1 VIDPRIYR
9 AAWVPAVLALLVA
22 AFSLEQPG
30 RGSSSAL
37 APDAFVGQRAYD
49 GPGTGLLSMAAAFPN
64 RRPGGSSDRAIAG
77 MVKQSFAGDGLE
89 VGVRHF
95 SAQTVVGRR
104 RLETVV
110 GVRAGLSS
118 RRIVVLAHRDALTA
132 PSTADLSG
140 TAALLELGRVY
151 HSRQLKK
158 TLVLVST
165 SGGSGGAAGAAQF
178 AGDPGG
184 PVDAVLVLGDV
195 AGTRLRKPHIVAWS
209 QRPAIAPF
217 ELRRTVAGA
226 VGLETGLRM
235 TEPRLASQY
244 ARLAFPLTTGE
255 QGRIAAHGLPAV
267 LISASGERGPG
278 AERSVSV
285 TNLLHFGRGLVRT
298 IDAVDGRAAAMP
310 APSPA
315 LLVRGKLV
323 PPWAVRVLVAA
334 LIFPALL
341 AAIDGFARVRRNRHP
356 VSMWL
361 AWTLT
366 AAFPFAFVLLVA
378 YVLELTELLPSIPPA
393 PVRAGAIPLDG
404 GAIAALGSLALA
416 LVAAWAGLRSLV
428 LRVSGISGDP
438 SSPGAAAAVM
448 LVACAVVVA
457 TWAANPFAALL
468 LVPALHVG
476 LLVVVPEVR
485 IRATPAFGL
494 MTLALV
500 PVALVAV
507 YYAQQLG
514 LGLDEIPWTGLLL
527 VAGGHVGVLPALGW
541 CVLLGCLVSALTIV
555 VARARQAPAAEE
567 PKTRGPVS
575 YAGPGS
581 LGGTESALR
590 R

>member
-1 VIDPRIYR
+1 EVR
-9 AAWVPAVLALLVA
+9 V
-22 AFSLEQPG
+22 
-30 RGSSSAL
+30 RGL
-37 APDAFVGQRAYD
+37 
-49 GPGTGLLSMAAAFPN
+49 
-64 RRPGGSSDRAIAG
+64 
-77 MVKQSFAGDGLE
+77 
-89 VGVRHF
+89 

-118 RRIVVLAHRDALTA
+118 HRIVVLAHRDALVA

-140 TAALLELGRVY
+140 TATLLELGRVY
-151 HSRQLKK
+151 QSRQLKK

-195 AGTRLRKPHIVAWS
+195 AGTRLRKPHIVPWS
-209 QRPAIAPF
+209 QRPAIAPI
-217 ELRRTVAGA
+217 ELRRTVASALGQ
-226 VGLETGLRM
+226 ETGLRM
-235 TEPRLASQY
+235 PEPRLASQY

-255 QGRIAAHGLPAV
+255 QGRVGARGLPAV
-267 LISASGERGPG
+267 LISVSGERGPG

-285 TNLLHFGRGLVRT
+285 NNLSHFGRGIVRT
-298 IDAVDGRAAAMP
+298 IDAIDGRAAATP

-315 LLVRGKLV
+315 LLLRGKLV
-323 PPWAVRVLVAA
+323 PQWAIRLLVAA

-341 AAIDGFARVRRNRHP
+341 AAIDGFARVRRNKHP
-356 VSMWL
+356 VTMWL

-366 AAFPFAFVLLVA
+366 AAFPFAFALLVA
-378 YVLELTELLPSIPPA
+378 YLLELVGLLPSIPPA

-404 GAIAALGSLALA
+404 GAIAALGSLALV
-416 LVAAWAGLRSLV
+416 LVVSWAGLRPLV
-428 LRVSGISGDP
+428 LRTSRISGDP

-448 LVACAVVVA
+448 LVASAVVVA
-457 TWAANPFAALL
+457 TWVANPFAAAL

-476 LLVVVPEVR
+476 LFVMVPEVR
-485 IRATPAFGL
+485 MRATIAFGL
-494 MTLALV
+494 MALALV
-500 PVALVAV
+500 PIGLVAL

-514 LGLDEIPWTGLLL
+514 LSLGEIPWTALLL
-527 VAGGHVGVLPALGW
+527 VAGGHIGVLGALGW
-541 CVLLGCLVSALTIV
+541 CVLLGCLVCALTIA
-555 VARARQAPAAEE
+555 VARARQAPAVEE
-567 PKTRGPVS
+567 PTTRGPVS

>member
-37 APDAFVGQRAYD
+37 APDAFIGQRAYD
-49 GPGTGLLSMAAAFPN
+49 GPGTGLLSMASAFPN
-64 RRPGGSSDRAIAG
+64 RRPGGASDRAIAG
-77 MVKQSFAGDGLE
+77 IVRQSFTGDGLE
-89 VGVRHF
+89 VRVRRF

-140 TAALLELGRVY
+140 TAALLELGRLY
-151 HSRQLKK
+151 QSRQLQK

-165 SGGSGGAAGAAQF
+165 SGGSGGASGAAQF

-195 AGTRLRKPHIVAWS
+195 AGTRLRRPHIVPWS
-209 QRPAIAPF
+209 NRAAIAPF

-255 QGRIAAHGLPAV
+255 QGRVAARGLPAV

-285 TNLLHFGRGLVRT
+285 TNLSHFGRGLVRT
-298 IDAVDGRAAAMP
+298 IDAIDGRTAATP
-310 APSPA
+310 APSAA

-323 PPWAVRVLVAA
+323 PPWAVRLLVAT

-341 AAIDGFARVRRNRHP
+341 AAIDGFARVRRNKHP

-361 AWTLT
+361 AWALT
-366 AAFPFAFVLLVA
+366 AAFPFAFALLVA
-378 YVLELTELLPSIPPA
+378 YLLELTGLLPSIPPA

-404 GAIAALGSLALA
+404 GAVAALGALALA
-416 LVAAWAGLRSLV
+416 LIAAWAGLRPLV
-428 LRVSGISGDP
+428 LRVSGIGGDP

-457 TWAANPFAALL
+457 TWAANPFAVLL

-476 LLVVVPEVR
+476 LFVMVPEVR
-485 IRATPAFGL
+485 MRATVAFGL
-494 MTLALV
+494 MALALV

-514 LGLDEIPWTGLLL
+514 LGLEEIPWTALLL
-527 VAGGHVGVLPALGW
+527 VAGGHIGVLGALGW

-567 PKTRGPVS
+567 PTTRGPMS